1 VFPTVP
7 LPAINQCGTL
17 KQEVYCVVQG
27 GNYWVVLGTVVN
39 SANVSNIVNKAVL
52 KLHGLFN
59 MFMDSKSM

>member
-1 VFPTVP
+1 M
-7 LPAINQCGTL
+7 
-17 KQEVYCVVQG
+17 VQG

-59 MFMDSKSM
+59 MFMDSK